1 MLNVG
6 SRLSVPV
13 GLTLFCGFPLQSL
26 LGKPMRRD
34 LKFTSRQIQPSW
46 SFSISP
52 TKSKKTISKRNK
64 KTVFWKRYSLESP
77 FFSSYLYSACW
88 WLYVTPLCSMVGRNT
103 WTPLHESFC
112 WLRQRSMWSILVTG
126 LCWKDR
132 RRLWPVPNTRRTCSL
147 ITTW

>member
-13 GLTLFCGFPLQSL
+13 GLTLFCVFPLQSL

-77 FFSSYLYSACW
+77 FFPLSSTPRADGF
-88 WLYVTPLCSMVGRNT
+88 VTPLCSMVGRNT
-103 WTPLHESFC
+103 WTPLRESFC

-132 RRLWPVPNTRRTCSL
+132 RRLWPVPNTRRMCSL